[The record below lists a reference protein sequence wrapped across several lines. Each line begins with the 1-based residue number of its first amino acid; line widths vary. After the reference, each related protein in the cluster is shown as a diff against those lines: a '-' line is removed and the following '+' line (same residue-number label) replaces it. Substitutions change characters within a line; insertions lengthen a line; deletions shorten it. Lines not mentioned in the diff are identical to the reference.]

1 MSATFL
7 NLSGE
12 FLNLHP
18 NVSGWI
24 LDAARTTAITL
35 GAFGMAW
42 LLVNRSAL
50 ARSWVI
56 RMGFVTLAIAALWQ
70 VVPSSYS
77 GFRPSMRLDVVASI
91 SVESAD
97 PAENF
102 QTPEVMRDHPEPVTL
117 VTEAIPV
124 ALPESKPFKTPEPET
139 RISRF
144 SIMTWL
150 EEQLAKLWGAG
161 TLIVIGWL
169 LLRQFMGLI
178 WLHRNGRP
186 SDEEISNL
194 VLKTGAS
201 LGVHHNPEFRIVKN
215 LNNPLMT
222 GWRKA
227 WIWLPEETLKMPVK
241 HQQAI
246 IAHEV
251 AHFRRKDLPWQ
262 TCAAL
267 VCAFWWWNPFVWLL
281 LKRLKSEAELATDE
295 LVVSGNAIATDYAEA
310 LVKVAAGISS
320 SPQRHI
326 GIPMAGNSPVEQRVK
341 AILANNPFRNRLG
354 WIASVAI
361 VILTL
366 VGSYVAS
373 FSAIAQEKKAPPVAE
388 DKLPET
394 QQQLAARIIAML
406 NERHK
411 RMNFLHFKVERTWS
425 QTDDESDV
433 PVVPPVPEKME
444 VWEDVESGKKR
455 VEYRPKV
462 TRWTAGAAPFHVGEE
477 TELNDGEYTFH
488 QYESQGRQEPKKN
501 SEKSSPGTDDAKMGR
516 GYEKKAV
523 RLLSL
528 ITRND
533 GSTGPFKRSVSEKE
547 IDGLHVADLVE
558 EFNDNDGKVNQ
569 RTTIRLDLSSMGSA
583 VFYRTESPIRSTY
596 TEWKRL
602 LSASQPDVV
611 SIPKEYVFTSEGEGE
626 KHVSNYRVV
635 EFEVLKNLP
644 NGITDIPE
652 SKVPGYQ

>member
-18 NVSGWI
+18 NVSGCI

-56 RMGFVTLAIAALWQ
+56 RMGFVTLAIAAVWQ

-77 GFRPSMRLDVVASI
+77 GFRPSLRLDVVAPI
-91 SVESAD
+91 SVE
-97 PAENF
+97 PAQPTETSQPSN
-102 QTPEVMRDHPEPVTL
+102 VMRDHPEPVTL
-117 VTEAIPV
+117 VTEAIPF
-124 ALPESKPFKTPEPET
+124 ALPESKPFKTPETET
-139 RISRF
+139 RNSRF

-150 EEQLAKLWGAG
+150 EEQLAKLWGGG

-169 LLRQFMGLI
+169 LLRHFMGLI
-178 WLHRNGRP
+178 WLHRNGRL
-186 SDEEISNL
+186 SDEDISSL
-194 VLKTGAS
+194 VLETGAS
-201 LGVHHNPEFRIVKN
+201 LGVLHNPECRIVKQ
-215 LNNPLMT
+215 LSNPLMT

-267 VCAFWWWNPFVWLL
+267 ICAFWWWNPLVWLL

-295 LVVSGNAIATDYAEA
+295 LVVSGNAIATDYAES
-310 LVKVAAGISS
+310 LVKVAAGISL

-326 GIPMAGNSPVEQRVK
+326 GIPMAGKSPVEQRVK
-341 AILANNPFRNRLG
+341 AILADNPFRNRLG
-354 WIASVAI
+354 WIASVAV
-361 VILTL
+361 VILAL
-366 VGSYVAS
+366 GGSFVAS
-373 FSAIAQEKKAPPVAE
+373 FSAIAQEKKSPSVAE
-388 DKLPET
+388 TKLPET

-425 QTDDESDV
+425 QSDDESDV
-433 PVVPPVPEKME
+433 PVVPPVPEKVE
-444 VWEDVESGKKR
+444 VWEDVESGKYR
-455 VEYRPKV
+455 IEYRPQV
-462 TRWTAGAAPFHVGEE
+462 SRWTNGAAPFHVGEA
-477 TELNDGEYTFH
+477 TQINDGEYTFY
-488 QYESQGRQEPKKN
+488 QFGSQGRQEPKKN
-501 SEKSSPGTDDAKMGR
+501 SKKSAQGINVARMGR
-516 GYEKKAV
+516 EYENEASK
-523 RLLSL
+523 LLSL
-528 ITRND
+528 ITLKG
-533 GSTGPFKRSVSEKE
+533 GSSGPFKGSISEKE
-547 IDGLHVADLVE
+547 IDGLNVAEVVVE
-558 EFNDNDGKVNQ
+558 INDEYGKVGE

-583 VFYRTESPIRSTY
+583 VFYRNESPKRS
-596 TEWKRL
+596 
-602 LSASQPDVV
+602 P
-611 SIPKEYVFTSEGEGE
+611 
-626 KHVSNYRVV
+626 
-635 EFEVLKNLP
+635 
-644 NGITDIPE
+644 
-652 SKVPGYQ
+652 